1 MNIFSKELMRN
12 NNQLK
17 LFLIDKK
24 KNLKLNIQQQEE
36 LKEMCLCYLNKISE
50 LLDNNTST
58 KNIDTF
64 LKLIEE
70 LKKSLNVINDT
81 IESLNNQL
89 QTLNKIIKK
98 LEKGTLKQKEETLE
112 SFYSNYQVVQNSIL
126 QNIIQIN
133 SFITNLMNNSELK
146 LSNSFDIVSS
156 FKTPTNNAKPDQNN
170 ENDSENFDE
179 LEINGNNSIKRDKTN
194 KKDFTIIDND
204 DVKDETEVAVAVAV
218 SAKSKNFDYIEETN
232 SVAELNKSI
241 LNETINFD
249 KFDKVD
255 ATDVVAAAPKIN
267 DFDEVD
273 AADVVA
279 AAPITNDFDEVD
291 AADVVAA
298 APIINDFDEV
308 DAADVVAAAP
318 IIAAPIIN
326 DNDEQDN
333 NLHENTLIIS
343 EKKNK
348 VFLPYMI
355 NDLKEIKESSP
366 TEYSNYQQIIDDQF
380 TIPYKR
386 FKNFPISRFKE
397 GFNLM
402 RKVENG
408 TFKESFDL
416 GMELLFDSNLHPA
429 IIRACRNLDELDNY
443 LDCLD
448 NDETDKFNGFN
459 IVFESAPM
467 VSSKH

>member
-70 LKKSLNVINDT
+70 LKKSLNVINDI

-146 LSNSFDIVSS
+146 LSSNFDIISS
-156 FKTPTNNAKPDQNN
+156 SKASTDNAKTDQNN
-170 ENDSENFDE
+170 ENDSDNFDE
-179 LEINGNNSIKRDKTN
+179 LEMNDNNSIKSNKTN
-194 KKDFTIIDND
+194 KNDFTIIDND
-204 DVKDETEVAVAVAV
+204 DANDETEVAVAV
-218 SAKSKNFDYIEETN
+218 SAKSKNFDNIEETN

-249 KFDKVD
+249 KVGD
-255 ATDVVAAAPKIN
+255 T
-267 DFDEVD
+267 
-273 AADVVA
+273 DVVA

-298 APIINDFDEV
+298 APILNDFDEV
-308 DAADVVAAAP
+308 DAADVVA
-318 IIAAPIIN
+318 AAPIIN

>member
-255 ATDVVAAAPKIN
+255 A
-267 DFDEVD
+267 
-273 AADVVA
+273 ADVVA

-308 DAADVVAAAP
+308 DAADVVA
-318 IIAAPIIN
+318 AAPIIN

>member
-64 LKLIEE
+64 LKLLEE

-112 SFYSNYQVVQNSIL
+112 SFYSNYQAVQNSTL
-126 QNIIQIN
+126 QNTLQIN
-133 SFITNLMNNSELK
+133 SFITSLMSNSELK
-146 LSNSFDIVSS
+146 LSSNFDIISS
-156 FKTPTNNAKPDQNN
+156 SKASTDNAKTDQNN

-204 DVKDETEVAVAVAV
+204 DVKDETEVAVAV
-218 SAKSKNFDYIEETN
+218 SAKSKNFDNIEETN

-308 DAADVVAAAP
+308 DAADVVA
-318 IIAAPIIN
+318 AAPIIN

>member
-64 LKLIEE
+64 LKLLEE
-70 LKKSLNVINDT
+70 LKKSLNLINDI

-218 SAKSKNFDYIEETN
+218 AVSAKSKNFDYIEETN

-249 KFDKVD
+249 KVGD
-255 ATDVVAAAPKIN
+255 T
-267 DFDEVD
+267 
-273 AADVVA
+273 
-279 AAPITNDFDEVD
+279 
-291 AADVVAA
+291 DVVAA

-308 DAADVVAAAP
+308 DAADVVA
-318 IIAAPIIN
+318 AAPIIN

>member
-1 MNIFSKELMRN
+1 M
-12 NNQLK
+12 
-17 LFLIDKK
+17 KK
-24 KNLKLNIQQQEE
+24 PKQQ
-36 LKEMCLCYLNKISE
+36 
-50 LLDNNTST
+50 
-58 KNIDTF
+58 
-64 LKLIEE
+64 
-70 LKKSLNVINDT
+70 
-81 IESLNNQL
+81 
-89 QTLNKIIKK
+89 
-98 LEKGTLKQKEETLE
+98 QKEETLE
-112 SFYSNYQVVQNSIL
+112 SFYSNYQAVQNSTL
-126 QNIIQIN
+126 QNTLQIN
-133 SFITNLMNNSELK
+133 SFITSLMSNSELK
-146 LSNSFDIVSS
+146 LSSNFDIISS
-156 FKTPTNNAKPDQNN
+156 SKASTDNAKTDQNN

-204 DVKDETEVAVAVAV
+204 DVKDETEVAVAV
-218 SAKSKNFDYIEETN
+218 SAKSKNFDNIEETN

-318 IIAAPIIN
+318 IIS
-326 DNDEQDN
+326 DNDEQYFNSESDKNQVNIEVKNSNKISKKNKKNTKKENNNNNINNLENDAKQENEIIN

>member
-64 LKLIEE
+64 LKLLEE
-70 LKKSLNVINDT
+70 LKKSLNLINDI

-146 LSNSFDIVSS
+146 LSSNFDIISS
-156 FKTPTNNAKPDQNN
+156 SKASTDNAKTDQNN
-170 ENDSENFDE
+170 ENDSDNFDE
-179 LEINGNNSIKRDKTN
+179 LEMNDNNSIKSNKTN
-194 KKDFTIIDND
+194 KNDFTIIDND
-204 DVKDETEVAVAVAV
+204 DANDETEVAVAV
-218 SAKSKNFDYIEETN
+218 SAKSKNFDNIEETN

-249 KFDKVD
+249 KVGD
-255 ATDVVAAAPKIN
+255 T
-267 DFDEVD
+267 
-273 AADVVA
+273 DVVA

-298 APIINDFDEV
+298 APILNDFDEV
-308 DAADVVAAAP
+308 DAADVVA
-318 IIAAPIIN
+318 AAPIIN

>member
-50 LLDNNTST
+50 FLDNNTST

-64 LKLIEE
+64 LKLLEE

-112 SFYSNYQVVQNSIL
+112 SFYSNYQAVQNSTL
-126 QNIIQIN
+126 QNTLQIN
-133 SFITNLMNNSELK
+133 SFITSLMSNSELK
-146 LSNSFDIVSS
+146 LSSNFDIISS
-156 FKTPTNNAKPDQNN
+156 FKASTDNAKTDQNN
-170 ENDSENFDE
+170 ENDSDNFDE
-179 LEINGNNSIKRDKTN
+179 LEMNDNNSIKSNKTN

-204 DVKDETEVAVAVAV
+204 DANDETEVAVAV
-218 SAKSKNFDYIEETN
+218 SAKSKNFDNIEETN

-249 KFDKVD
+249 KVGD
-255 ATDVVAAAPKIN
+255 TDVVATAPITN

-308 DAADVVAAAP
+308 DAADVVA
-318 IIAAPIIN
+318 AAPIIN